1 MKTVKVII
9 EETVSQEFEVVVADA
24 DEEKAIDIAIQKY
37 KNEEFILEPGK
48 IQYRQIAVSNPENMA
63 WIQF

>member
-9 EETVSQEFEVVVADA
+9 EETVSQEFEVVVNDA

-37 KNEEFILEPGK
+37 KNEEFILEPGE

-63 WIQF
+63 WIHF